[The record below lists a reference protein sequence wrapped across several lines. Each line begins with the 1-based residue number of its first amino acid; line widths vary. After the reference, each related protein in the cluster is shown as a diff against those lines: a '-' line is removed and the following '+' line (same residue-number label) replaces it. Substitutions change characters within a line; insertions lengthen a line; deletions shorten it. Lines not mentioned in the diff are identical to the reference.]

1 MFGIS
6 GAELLVLLLV
16 CVIVVGPKGVAQA
29 MRAFRKAVNWGKQI
43 SASLREEVHSS
54 TDGQALGLK
63 ELGIDDLQQLDLSQ
77 YDPRQV
83 IREAVKEEM
92 EAWMKGQSGTGS
104 PGSGE
109 TNPTVKEQK

>member
-16 CVIVVGPKGVAQA
+16 AVLVVGPKGVAQA
-29 MRAFRKAVNWGKQI
+29 LRAFRKAVDWGKEL
-43 SASLREEVHSS
+43 SASLREEVQSNS
-54 TDGQALGLK
+54 EGKGLGL
-63 ELGIDDLQQLDLSQ
+63 EDLGLEDLGLDDLQQLDLSK

-92 EAWMKGQSGTGS
+92 EAWMKGQGGTNVES
-104 PGSGE
+104 
-109 TNPTVKEQK
+109 TKKEEK